1 VNDVLANRFSV
12 ARPGRALIAV
22 ALAATTVIA
31 LIAAASAVAAS
42 GGVAPGSGGT
52 TTTSTSG
59 TSGDNLTPPRYD
71 RLWDSVSTTDRRW
84 AHRVAEC
91 ESGHDPDAVAL
102 GGRYLGA
109 FMFTPDAWKTSP
121 KTPGGTPIK
130 YSYRT
135 QAVVAVALM
144 HRDGT
149 KPWPVCG

>member
-1 VNDVLANRFSV
+1 MLANNLSV
-12 ARPGRALIAV
+12 ARLRRGLLALCAPALI
-22 ALAATTVIA
+22 T
-31 LIAAASAVAAS
+31 LIAASGATAYS
-42 GGVAPGSGGT
+42 GGVGPGSGGT
-52 TTTSTSG
+52 TA
-59 TSGDNLTPPRYD
+59 TSGDGSNLTPTRYE
-71 RLWDSVSTTDRRW
+71 RLWDAVAPADRRW
-84 AHRVAEC
+84 ARGVAEC

-121 KTPGGTPIK
+121 KTPGGTPID